1 MKVNINEYDKGDI
14 MRFIRQWTGLTQ
26 KDFAK
31 VMGKSKRTIED
42 YEAGKQ
48 NYNIEFLKDVA
59 ERFNIVI
66 YFENKK

>member
-1 MKVNINEYDKGDI
+1 MKVNIKEYDKGDI
-14 MRFIRQWTGLTQ
+14 MRFIRQCTGLTQ
-26 KDFAK
+26 RDFAK

-48 NYNIEFLKDVA
+48 NYNIDFLKEIA
-59 ERFNIVI
+59 QKFNIII